1 MKTELAGGAMV
12 VDLDLVKVG
21 AKFRK
26 PGILAG
32 HLWHVRAIV
41 DGDQVVVR
49 AWSRKLRRWVYRIEW
64 IVSVAEWM
72 QRAAP

>member
-1 MKTELAGGAMV
+1 MT

-26 PGILAG
+26 PGILGG

-41 DGDQVVVR
+41 DMEKDR
-49 AWSRKLRRWVYRIEW
+49 
-64 IVSVAEWM
+64 VA
-72 QRAAP
+72 Q